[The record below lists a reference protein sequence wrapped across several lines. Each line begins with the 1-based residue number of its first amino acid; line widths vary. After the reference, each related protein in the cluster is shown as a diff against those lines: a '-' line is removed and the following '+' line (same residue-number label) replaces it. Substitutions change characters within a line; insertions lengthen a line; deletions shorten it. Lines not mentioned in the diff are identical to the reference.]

1 MSILF
6 GGFLY
11 YSFRI
16 LGPQTFILIFPPMP
30 SSRTGRVNF
39 KQYSVAPVGDLIEE
53 HVLGLLSLI
62 DTGCSPSS

>member
-6 GGFLY
+6 GG
-11 YSFRI
+11 SFIII
-16 LGPQTFILIFPPMP
+16 LEYWAPNLILIITPMP

-39 KQYSVAPVGDLIEE
+39 KQYSVAPVGDLIEK

-62 DTGCSPSS
+62 DTGSSPSS